1 MKDTHEALN
10 VLAAQTKLV
19 CLTWIKAHIGLDG
32 NELADEY
39 AKLGT
44 VDETTQIETQTQTT
58 GKDIKTATREYVYH
72 NWKEKWKSLKKCR
85 MTKVFYDGPN
95 HRVGKVVS
103 RLSRKDMTLFIH
115 AITGH
120 NNLNYMNSIIIPDY
134 TPLCRFCEEKEESFQ
149 HLYEECPVF
158 WRQRMEIQTRRARRI
173 GQCNRFSVWQ
183 RLRTYWLPYKRIS
196 QKER

>member
-1 MKDTHEALN
+1 MKDTHDALN
-10 VLAAQTKLV
+10 ALADQTKLV

-32 NELADEY
+32 NELANEY

-44 VDETTQIETQTQTT
+44 VDETTQIKTQT
-58 GKDIKTATREYVYH
+58 GKEIKAASREYVYH
-72 NWKEKWKSLKKCR
+72 KWKEKWKSLKKCR

-95 HRVGKVVS
+95 RRVGKVVL

-120 NNLNYMNSIIIPDY
+120 NNLNYMNGIIIPDY
-134 TPLCRFCEEKEESFQ
+134 TPLCRFREEESFQ

-158 WRQRMEIQTRRARRI
+158 WRQRMEIQK
-173 GQCNRFSVWQ
+173 NRTGTENRTVQSVLKMAKVEDILDTLQ
-183 RLRTYWLPYKRIS
+183 TNITEEKM
-196 QKER
+196 KNT